1 MSIKLPSEII
11 FATIV
16 GMELLVFDKNLLANV
31 FKFNEGLYE
40 TEPSVKD

>member
-16 GMELLVFDKNLLANV
+16 GMELLVFDKNLLIAN
-31 FKFNEGLYE
+31 E
-40 TEPSVKD
+40 TEPSVKIF